1 MTATKKST
9 ALSKALR
16 FLGAL
21 ALIFSLTAFVSC
33 SRDDDP
39 ADNDFFAGTYRG
51 AISYNGGG
59 TSISKDNGSV
69 FVTKIASSTKYNFA
83 FSDGIP
89 DLNGIEFQKSG
100 DNTMISVGNTA
111 NSYIKIDKNE
121 LRILFSKDGKT
132 WTANATR

>member
-16 FLGAL
+16 LLGAL

-51 AISYNGGG
+51 AISYNGG

-132 WTANATR
+132 WTANAAR